1 MASFLGLDA
10 YPLQRALLGLLI
22 AAIIAGF
29 ARRRRALSA
38 SGAVA
43 AAAVG
48 TIAIAAGYGWGA
60 LLLAFF
66 VSSTLLSGVRREEKA
81 RRTAGMIEKGDERD
95 AIQVLANGALFAAA
109 AGMFMLRWWFAW
121 ASVEQ
126 RPAWAWSWMAIGAGA
141 IAAACADTWSTE
153 IGTLSRRAP
162 RLITTLREVP
172 AGTSGGVTLAGML
185 AMVAGAAFI
194 GLVAWLVRWPVA
206 IAAAAVVG
214 GVAGGMAD
222 SLAGALVQSRRR
234 CPKCGTAT
242 ERLVHDCGT
251 ETEPAG
257 GIEWLDNDVVNALC
271 TCTGGLVA
279 GFIASVLG

>member
-1 MASFLGLDA
+1 MASFLGLDT

-22 AAIIAGF
+22 AALIA
-29 ARRRRALSA
+29 AYAWRRRALSR

-43 AAAVG
+43 AAIVG

-66 VSSTLLSGVRREEKA
+66 LSSTLLSRAGRERKA
-81 RRTAGMIEKGDERD
+81 RLTAGVVEKGDERD

-109 AGMFMLRWWFAW
+109 AAMFQLRWWFEF

-126 RPAWAWSWMAIGAGA
+126 HPAWAWSWMAIGAGA

-153 IGTLSRRAP
+153 VGTLSRRAP
-162 RLITTLREVP
+162 RMITTLREVP
-172 AGTSGGVTLAGML
+172 AGTSGAVTPAGIL
-185 AMVAGAAFI
+185 AMFAGAAFI
-194 GLVAWLVRWPVA
+194 GFVAWAVRWPAPIA
-206 IAAAAVVG
+206 IAAAAG
-214 GVAGGMAD
+214 GVAGATVD

-234 CPKCGTAT
+234 CPKCGAAT
-242 ERLVHDCGT
+242 ERMVHDCGT

-257 GIEWLDNDVVNALC
+257 GIESMDNDMVNALC
-271 TCTGGLVA
+271 TCAGGLVA
-279 GFIASVLG
+279 GFIASVIT